1 MLWKKGNERFA
12 LLIVA
17 VVAVFGLVMMFN
29 NSWND
34 DDSFTGFAAK
44 KAVAKAKPIRGGG
57 PGGTP
62 ACAQW
67 AKTPERRC
75 NSAPRQNQILA
86 KYTCKSD
93 ASKTSWRLETTC
105 AAGQECS
112 NNVCV
117 NLCGNGRV
125 DPAESCGTCPADIAC
140 AAGQECSNNVCVNL
154 CGNGRV
160 DPGETCEIC
169 RDAWCG
175 VGQSCEGG
183 QCVAVPILLRQ
194 FCEGNILHNQTTDQS
209 DVAFDC
215 SKPYARQHR
224 NPPGDR
230 DLPGK
235 CVTIDESR
243 ATCGVCGKRTCFYGT
258 HTDQAR
264 RHGSAYTT
272 YIRPEEQCRANG
284 QDLGVL
290 QC

>member
-1 MLWKKGNERFA
+1 M
-12 LLIVA
+12 
-17 VVAVFGLVMMFN
+17 VAVFGLILMFN

-34 DDSFTGFAAK
+34 DDSFTGFAAKKFAAK

-93 ASKTSWRLETTC
+93 ASKTSWRLETT
-105 AAGQECS
+105 
-112 NNVCV
+112 
-117 NLCGNGRV
+117 
-125 DPAESCGTCPADIAC
+125 C

-243 ATCGVCGKRTCFYGT
+243 ATCGVCGKRTCVY
-258 HTDQAR
+258 A
-264 RHGSAYTT
+264 AYTAH
-272 YIRPEEQCRANG
+272 IRPEEQCRANG

>member
-1 MLWKKGNERFA
+1 MMLWKKGNERFA

-243 ATCGVCGKRTCFYGT
+243 ATCGVCGKRTCVY
-258 HTDQAR
+258 A
-264 RHGSAYTT
+264 AYTAH
-272 YIRPEEQCRANG
+272 IRPEEQCRANG